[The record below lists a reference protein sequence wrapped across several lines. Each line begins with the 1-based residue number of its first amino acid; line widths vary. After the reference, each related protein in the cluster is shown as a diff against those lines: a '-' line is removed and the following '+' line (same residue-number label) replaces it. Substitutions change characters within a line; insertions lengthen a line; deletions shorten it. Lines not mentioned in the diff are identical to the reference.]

1 MSARCRALARGR
13 SHQHLLRSSLRL
25 RRLRRLLQRR
35 PLLHLLLLLPAF
47 RRSLRAWCCGHAWST
62 TQGLVVSWLSSS
74 AVTQLRLLLLN
85 LLQGSQDLCLQLTQ
99 LQRTIKQTNM
109 VTEQGLQ

>member
-35 PLLHLLLLLPAF
+35 PLLHLLLLLLLPAL
-47 RRSLRAWCCGHAWST
+47 RRALRAWCCGQAWRA
-62 TQGLVVSWLSSS
+62 TQGLVESWLSSS
-74 AVTQLRLLLLN
+74 AVTQLRLLLLK
-85 LLQGSQDLCLQLTQ
+85 LLQRSQDLCLQLTQ
-99 LQRTIKQTNM
+99 LHRRGQ
-109 VTEQGLQ
+109 